1 MKRLSCADLIPLLR
15 PPLSA
20 QAVSILGFGRI
31 ETGRDPL
38 IKVNS
43 PMQGSRFLQIELPI
57 NRPRP
62 QMPPP
67 PLRNAYALGRRA
79 AGRAVA

>member
-31 ETGRDPL
+31 ESSRDQL
-38 IKVNS
+38 TKVNRAS
-43 PMQGSRFLQIELPI
+43 HS
-57 NRPRP
+57 
-62 QMPPP
+62 
-67 PLRNAYALGRRA
+67 NAIFTNRA
-79 AGRAVA
+79 ADQPAAAPDAPAATA